1 MICMSEKIGNAAGEI
16 WRFLDRN
23 GPISVSKLAKE
34 LSVDEK
40 YLQRAIGWLAQEG
53 KISIDIVN
61 RAETISLV

>member
-1 MICMSEKIGNAAGEI
+1 MSEKVGNTAGDI
-16 WRFLDRN
+16 WRFLDKN

-34 LSVDEK
+34 IPVEEK

-61 RAETISLV
+61 RAETISLI

>member
-1 MICMSEKIGNAAGEI
+1 MSEKIGNVAGEI
-16 WRFLDRN
+16 WRFLDAN

-40 YLQRAIGWLAQEG
+40 SMQRAIGWLAQEG

-61 RAETISLV
+61 RAETISLI